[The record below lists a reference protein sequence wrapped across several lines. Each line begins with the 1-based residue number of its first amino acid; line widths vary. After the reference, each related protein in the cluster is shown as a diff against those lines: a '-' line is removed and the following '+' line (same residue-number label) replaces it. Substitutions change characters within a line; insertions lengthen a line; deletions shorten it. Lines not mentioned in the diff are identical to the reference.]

1 MESIHR
7 ASLGAS
13 EMAMSEEEFAE
24 LEEELS
30 SSKKPAATN
39 WTYETNEERL
49 SLVLG
54 LAGGGFCALLL
65 WMFL

>member
-1 MESIHR
+1 
-7 ASLGAS
+7 
-13 EMAMSEEEFAE
+13 MAMSEEEFAE

-30 SSKKPAATN
+30 SSKKSAATN
-39 WTYETNEERL
+39 WTYETNEDRL